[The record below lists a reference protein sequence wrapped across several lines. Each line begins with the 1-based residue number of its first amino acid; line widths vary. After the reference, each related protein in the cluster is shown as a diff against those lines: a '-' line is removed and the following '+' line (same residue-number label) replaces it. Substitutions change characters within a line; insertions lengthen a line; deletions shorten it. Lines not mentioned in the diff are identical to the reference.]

1 MNCWVNIASMLAYR
15 RLCIVICV
23 EAPSAFIMIV
33 SALNIGLENCHLS
46 ISFLRKHFLT
56 VPVSLKS
63 RRLPVGFFSTFPLI
77 SKPIS
82 SFRGLQ
88 SRVII
93 RSFTVWLPALCRVVC
108 LSNVYVHSSNLRNDA
123 HTCVCVCVR
132 ACVYLSL
139 YVCVSWFL
147 LFTKKSTRLHK
158 KVDCSD
164 FPTPFVSRP
173 RLVRWLLIVYLST
186 CIVVY
191 LLLSKVIS
199 SMVFIK

>member
-63 RRLPVGFFSTFPLI
+63 RRLLAGFFSAFPLI

-93 RSFTVWLPALCRVVC
+93 RSFTVWLPALCRVVF
-108 LSNVYVHSSNLRNDA
+108 LSNVYVHSSKSVKERRARLRVYA
-123 HTCVCVCVR
+123 RSRMCVFVFMRLSVCIYEQTQLIFIITKTNEVPSPQQR
-132 ACVYLSL
+132 LTVMIFQHPLYLALAL
-139 YVCVSWFL
+139 YADSWSYISQCYI
-147 LFTKKSTRLHK
+147 T
-158 KVDCSD
+158 
-164 FPTPFVSRP
+164 
-173 RLVRWLLIVYLST
+173 T
-186 CIVVY
+186 CIVV
-191 LLLSKVIS
+191 
-199 SMVFIK
+199 